1 MIGLKGRIQLLNHE
15 RERKM
20 RFRVTVIIIVF
31 LLVPLTSNAG
41 VKSADKAAPFWSPMD
56 FGGGVE
62 LQYKWNISQARR
74 KQSLK
79 LTLEFRE
86 RYDGNYDVAATLKN
100 GKIRTVTESN
110 VPFPITWAMG
120 KMDSGQVV
128 PTEENLPMVSA
139 ANLAVT
145 SMMFFSGISRDKQ
158 AWERGFSTALPKL
171 PDTTFTAT
179 TTKCSAAGLKG
190 KIMKVK
196 SPQGTVSACISPQAG
211 LPLTFRSS
219 GNSGDVSEYI
229 LQSYRSR
236 KLNIPALFHKGEPDG
251 FGGIKWGKDAAKVRG
266 LVFRK
271 EESPGVK
278 IYRNKND
285 KLWRWGVP
293 FVGMDYYFTDGKF
306 SHVIGKV
313 TKGTNWELL
322 KEALFK
328 EYGKAY
334 KESDLYFDGTESYV
348 WEGIDETSIFINYVN
363 RDGVGTMTISSLDMM
378 WGEFDSLFDDLKK

>member
-1 MIGLKGRIQLLNHE
+1 ML
-15 RERKM
+15 
-20 RFRVTVIIIVF
+20 
-31 LLVPLTSNAG
+31 LLVVLVFPLMSHAAVRSVGKTSY
-41 VKSADKAAPFWSPMD
+41 FWSPMD

-62 LQYKWNISQARR
+62 LQYKWNISQAGR

-86 RYDGNYDVAATLKN
+86 RYDGNYDMVATLKN
-100 GKIRTVTESN
+100 GKTRTVTEPN
-110 VPFPITWAMG
+110 VPFPITWAMS
-120 KMDSGQVV
+120 KMDSGQVI

-158 AWERGFSTALPKL
+158 AWEKGFSTALPKL
-171 PDTTFTAT
+171 PGTIFTAT

-190 KIMKVK
+190 KIMNVK
-196 SPQGTVSACISPQAG
+196 SPQGTASACISPQSG
-211 LPLTFRSS
+211 LPLTFRSQGVS
-219 GNSGDVSEYI
+219 GEFSEYI
-229 LQSYRSR
+229 LEKYQSR
-236 KLNIPALFHKGEPDG
+236 KLKIPALFHKGEPDG
-251 FGGIKWGKDAAKVRG
+251 FGGIKWGAEAAKVKG
-266 LVFRK
+266 LVFQS

-278 IYRNKND
+278 IYRK
-285 KLWRWGVP
+285 KKESLWHWGVP
-293 FVGMDYYFTDGKF
+293 FVGMDYYFTDGKL

-313 TKGTNWELL
+313 TKGKNWELL

-348 WEGIDETSIFINYVN
+348 WDGIDETNIFIKYVN

-378 WGEFDSLFDDLKK
+378 WGDFDSLFDDLKK